1 MRILTIC
8 PHYVP
13 AYHFGGPLNV
23 AHSLS
28 AALVEAGHEVTVCTT
43 NLKTHREVLDVPVD
57 TPLMVDGVEVFYE
70 PVAWFRYWGFSPRLW
85 RRMVREVKRADVV
98 LVHAHY
104 QFANWAGA
112 RLARSAGKPYVIFAH
127 GSLHFQGISH
137 QKARLKQLYLA
148 VMERLNFQQALF
160 IAFNAPEEREGSRF
174 GELGKVIPS
183 GIDPAKFAAMP
194 RPGYFRELFPQL
206 QDKLFILFLGR
217 LDIRQKGL
225 DLLIPAFARL
235 KRVYPG
241 VHLVLAG
248 PDEDAGGKL
257 IGQLARRHGVEE
269 AVTLTGLISGREK
282 LAALQDADLLVLPS
296 RFEGLSIALLEA
308 LYAGLPVVVTDRV
321 GLWREVEKNRC
332 GLVASF
338 DEDSLAAA
346 LNHIAAAPDRR
357 EMGQRGRQLVASGY
371 TWDRIA
377 RHLMAEIEGTL
388 AS

>member
-1 MRILTIC
+1 MRILTIS

-28 AALVEAGHEVTVCTT
+28 TALVEAGHKVTVCTT
-43 NLKTHREVLDVPVD
+43 NLRNHQENLDVPVD
-57 TPLMVDGVEVFYE
+57 TPIVVDGVEVYYE
-70 PVAWFRYWGFSPRLW
+70 PVVLFRYWGFSPGLW
-85 RRMVREVKRADVV
+85 NRMACEVNRADVV

-112 RLARSAGKPYVIFAH
+112 RLARRSGKPYVIFAH

-137 QKARLKQLYLA
+137 KNARLKQLYLTL
-148 VMERLNFQQALF
+148 MERINFQHALF
-160 IAFNAPEEREGSRF
+160 IAFNAPEEKEGSRF
-174 GELGKVIPS
+174 GNLGKVIPS
-183 GIDPAKFAAMP
+183 GIDPASFAAMP
-194 RPGYFRELFPQL
+194 PRGYFRELYPQL
-206 QDKLFILFLGR
+206 QDKPFILFLGR
-217 LDIRQKGL
+217 LDIKQKGL
-225 DLLIPAFARL
+225 DLLIPAFGQL
-235 KRVYPG
+235 KSTWPG

-257 IGQLARRHGVEE
+257 IRHLALQHGVDD
-269 AVTLTGLISGREK
+269 AVTLTGLISGPEK
-282 LAALQDADLLVLPS
+282 LAALQDADLFVLPS

-332 GLVASF
+332 GLVVPF
-338 DEDSLAAA
+338 DEFSLAGA
-346 LNHIAAAPDRR
+346 LQRMAAAPDRR

-371 TWDRIA
+371 TWDKIA
-377 RHLMAEIEGTL
+377 RQLADEIEGAL
-388 AS
+388 AL